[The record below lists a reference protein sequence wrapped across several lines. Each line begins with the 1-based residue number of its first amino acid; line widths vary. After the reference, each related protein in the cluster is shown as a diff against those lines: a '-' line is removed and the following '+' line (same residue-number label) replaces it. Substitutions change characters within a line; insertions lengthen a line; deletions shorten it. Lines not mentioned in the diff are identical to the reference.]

1 MPKITIV
8 IACVVL
14 VGVLGCAPIVEQ
26 IRPPGVGPAPPAPPP
41 PPGMKACLV
50 VADFTDATSNAG
62 EYRAEFGHGMSTM
75 LITALAETGYFR
87 VLEREKGEALRLERR
102 QRASAQANPCPGPT
116 LLVTGA
122 ITAWDP
128 DVAGGACE
136 QRMSRPSRRLER
148 RSPLDDVVQGLD
160 LLGQLGCAMRKAYV
174 AADIRVVDIQT
185 TEVVKARAV
194 QGTATGVRGGAV
206 LESRRGGSGLE
217 VYAKT
222 PMGKVIRAVIGE
234 MTTFLAAETPRHYFQ
249 AAALR

>member
-1 MPKITIV
+1 
-8 IACVVL
+8 
-14 VGVLGCAPIVEQ
+14 
-26 IRPPGVGPAPPAPPP
+26 
-41 PPGMKACLV
+41 MKACLV

-62 EYRAEFGHGMSTM
+62 EYRPEFGRGMSTM
-75 LITALAETGYFR
+75 LITALADTGHFR
-87 VLEREKGEALRLERR
+87 VLEREKWEALRVEQR
-102 QRASAQANPCPGPT
+102 QRGAARGNPCPGGT

-128 DVAGGACE
+128 DVAGGACDH
-136 QRMSRPSRRLER
+136 RVRRPSPRLER
-148 RSPLDDVVQGLD
+148 GSTADYIVQGLD
-160 LLGQLGCAMRKAYV
+160 LLGQLGCAVRKAYL

-194 QGTATGVRGGAV
+194 QATATGGRGGAV
-206 LESRRGGSGLE
+206 FDSRRGGSGLE

-234 MTTFLAAETPRHYFQ
+234 MTTFLTAETPRHYFQ